1 MRLALFQPDQPG
13 NVGTMLRLAACLGVG
28 VDIIEPCGFAFDD
41 RQLRRAGLDYADIVQ
56 MTRHRDWD
64 AFRTAQP
71 GRIMLLTTRGDVRH
85 HDASYAEDD
94 IVMVGQES
102 AGAPDFVH
110 AAASVR
116 LRIAQVPGTRSLNVA
131 VAAGIVLAEAL
142 RQVQGQI
149 QETPS

>member
-13 NVGTMLRLAACLGVG
+13 NVGTMLRLAACLGVA

-41 RQLRRAGLDYADIVQ
+41 RQLRRAALDYADIAT

-64 AFRTAQP
+64 AFRIARP
-71 GRIMLLTTRGDVRH
+71 GRLMLLTTHGDTRH
-85 HDASYAEDD
+85 HEARFAPDD
-94 IVMVGQES
+94 ILIVGQES

-110 AAASVR
+110 VAASVR
-116 LRIAQVPGTRSLNVA
+116 LRIALAPAARSLNVA

-142 RQVQGQI
+142 RQTQGF
-149 QETPS
+149 PS

>member
-13 NVGTMLRLAACLGVG
+13 NVGTMLRLAACMGVE

-85 HDASYAEDD
+85 HDAVFAEGD

-142 RQVQGQI
+142 RQVQGY
-149 QETPS
+149 SS

>member
-13 NVGTMLRLAACLGVG
+13 NVGTMLRLAACLGAG

-41 RQLRRAGLDYADIVQ
+41 RQLRRAGLDYADIAD

-64 AFRTAQP
+64 AFRAAQP
-71 GRIMLLTTRGDVRH
+71 GRIMLLTTRGNVRH
-85 HDASYAEDD
+85 IDAAYAESD
-94 IVMVGQES
+94 IIMVGQES

-116 LRIAQVPGTRSLNVA
+116 LRIAQMPGTRSLNVA

-142 RQVQGQI
+142 RQVQGF
-149 QETPS
+149 PA

>member
-41 RQLRRAGLDYADIVQ
+41 RQLRRAGLDYTDIVQ
-56 MTRHRDWD
+56 MTRHRDWE
-64 AFRTAQP
+64 AFRAARP

-85 HDASYAEDD
+85 ADADFAEDD

-116 LRIAQVPGTRSLNVA
+116 LRIAQVAGTRSLNVA

-149 QETPS
+149 QEKPS